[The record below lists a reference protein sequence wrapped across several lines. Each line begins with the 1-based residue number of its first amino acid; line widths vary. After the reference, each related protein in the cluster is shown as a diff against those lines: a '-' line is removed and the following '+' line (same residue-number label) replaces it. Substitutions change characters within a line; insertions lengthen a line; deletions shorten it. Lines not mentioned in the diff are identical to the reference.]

1 MKGCPSF
8 HVTRVSS
15 DPGRLHAAAGCLLAV
30 CALLMTTPLSSWAQ
44 TPASLT
50 RANVVVHDTSYPLGS
65 PVDARH
71 FSPDGAT
78 LTESVP
84 NGCSVCATHGSAAVG
99 PGVGCPRCLM
109 GIDCATHPCGAEA
122 RWQDMRPLPIDRYGP
137 GGYAGPARLRHLAQY
152 HLRPGDEIQLVYLV
166 TRRQDVGQYRLTPGD
181 EVAIESLA
189 DQDLSRGTLENGL
202 LVQPDGTITVRLL
215 GQVQAAGLTVAGL
228 RDLLQREYQA
238 YYDDPAID
246 VTPVRTNTLA
256 EDIRAA
262 VGGLGGF
269 TVQAINVT
277 VMPDGHI
284 RLPGIGAVDVQGFS
298 LEQLKREINLRYAE
312 VVVGLE
318 VEPILANQA
327 PHFVYVLGQVATP
340 GRQEVVA
347 PTTVLGAIAL
357 AGGHLPGGNLRQVVV
372 FRRAEDWRLVS
383 TMLDLNGAVRGKRPT
398 PADEI
403 WVRDGDVIIVPD
415 RPIQVFNDFVR
426 QVFTEGVYG
435 IVPFG
440 GISFNSEAN

>member
-1 MKGCPSF
+1 LKGCPSSTEAS
-8 HVTRVSS
+8 TRR
-15 DPGRLHAAAGCLLAV
+15 DAATFGGRLSHLLMV
-30 CALLMTTPLSSWAQ
+30 VALLVPMS
-44 TPASLT
+44 
-50 RANVVVHDTSYPLGS
+50 
-65 PVDARH
+65 
-71 FSPDGAT
+71 T
-78 LTESVP
+78 LQGQDVSEPPWPT
-84 NGCSVCATHGSAAVG
+84 NGCRECVTQGPAVSG
-99 PGVGCPRCLM
+99 QPAGCPRCLM
-109 GIDCATHPCGAEA
+109 GVDCAGHPCGAEA
-122 RWQDMRPLPIDRYGP
+122 RWQDMRPLPIAPYGP

-152 HLRPGDEIQLVYLV
+152 HVRPGDEIQLVYLV
-166 TRRQDVGQYRLTPGD
+166 TRRQEIGQYRLTPGD

-189 DQDLSRGTLENGL
+189 DEDLSRGTLENGL

-228 RDLLQREYQA
+228 RELLEREYQA

-269 TVQAINVT
+269 TAQAITVV

-318 VEPILANQA
+318 VEPILTSQA

-340 GRQEVVA
+340 GRQEVTA

-403 WVRDGDVIIVPD
+403 WIRDGDVIIVPD
-415 RPIQVFNDFVR
+415 RPIQVFNNFVR
-426 QVFTEGVYG
+426 QVFTDGVYG

-440 GISFNSEAN
+440 GISFNSEAD